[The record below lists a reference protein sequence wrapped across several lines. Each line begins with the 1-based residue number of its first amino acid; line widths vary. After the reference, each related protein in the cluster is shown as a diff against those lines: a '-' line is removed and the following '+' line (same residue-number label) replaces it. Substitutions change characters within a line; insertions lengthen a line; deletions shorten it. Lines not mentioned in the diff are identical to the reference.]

1 MPSRIELYEKYEIQD
16 NDEPDWERMGVSS
29 PRNQSTQ
36 YGYRRTMVMVDFIER
51 PIEIP
56 GNQKEFVVRFM
67 NDEDMVC
74 LGSYDD
80 FCITLH
86 DIEEQIRIEDEL
98 LEHEVEQKANQGN
111 GTE

>member
-16 NDEPDWERMGVSS
+16 NDEPDWDSMGVSS
-29 PRNQSTQ
+29 PRNQSPQ
-36 YGYRRTMVMVDFIER
+36 YGYRRTMVMVEFIER

-86 DIEEQIRIEDEL
+86 DIEEQMKIEDEL
-98 LEHEVEQKANQGN
+98 LGYEVEQMANQSN

>member
-1 MPSRIELYEKYEIQD
+1 
-16 NDEPDWERMGVSS
+16 
-29 PRNQSTQ
+29 
-36 YGYRRTMVMVDFIER
+36 MVDFIER

-98 LEHEVEQKANQGN
+98 LEHEVEQMANQSN

>member
-1 MPSRIELYEKYEIQD
+1 
-16 NDEPDWERMGVSS
+16 
-29 PRNQSTQ
+29 
-36 YGYRRTMVMVDFIER
+36 
-51 PIEIP
+51 
-56 GNQKEFVVRFM
+56 
-67 NDEDMVC
+67 

-98 LEHEVEQKANQGN
+98 LEHEVEQMANQSN

>member
-1 MPSRIELYEKYEIQD
+1 MRIEVYEKYETYDQS
-16 NDEPDWERMGVSS
+16 EPDWDSMGVTR
-29 PRNQSTQ
+29 PRNQPQ
-36 YGYRRTMVMVDFIER
+36 YSYRRTYLDAGIIER

-56 GNQKEFVVRFM
+56 GNKKEFVLRFM

-80 FCITLH
+80 FCIALH

-98 LEHEVEQKANQGN
+98 MMYEIGEYADQKNGN
-111 GTE
+111 EG